1 MELAR
6 QEFLRAYQWNASL
19 GSLRPIAA
27 DIGGSEQERRFF
39 HAFRAVVSYTAD
51 SPPACVLAGG
61 HVSDYGPMYFW
72 ATIAPRLAH
81 REGAVK
87 HALIAL
93 GSAYQLYQQS
103 TDDSWRQGG
112 EAVYPGG
119 VGAGAAAGGESN
131 AELELFTIQQ
141 YNKSIALLARHA
153 SASSPES
160 IQVTLICCLSFI
172 CLEMLRAD
180 HVAALTHL
188 TNGLRILESLVPE
201 AFDCLASDAD
211 LNISSSMPP
220 SRHPSPSPP
229 SPQPQQQQQQPPA
242 PSSHQQHHETS
253 RDMRVMIRI
262 FCRLECSAALFASG
276 VRPSLA
282 LRAYDRRRLDDGS
295 LAFPPDSRDAF
306 ASLSEAHA
314 HIGSHLCDVIARMSE
329 TNEHWADPNFWS
341 DPHQRE
347 QQEALRRRSS
357 RLASLL
363 DHFAAGP
370 AGPAPATPEH
380 LSLHLDLLQVLAA
393 NVFIDG
399 MTGLEDQDDVV
410 VDDLGRLL
418 MSDMGLDGGF
428 GFGSS
433 QSGDM
438 WELDPALMSGELLG
452 GIDITAGGSRA
463 STGGGGGG
471 GGLSHRS
478 QAGLAQ
484 IVEVASVIVQT
495 GNRIKQQ
502 GGGSNPSGRWFIY
515 DAGMLWPVYL
525 AATSA
530 QDPTVRQKALKILRE
545 ATTRE
550 GLWDGPA
557 LHSLIREVGSKVAMN
572 QWPFHEVPR
581 SLTGLGGIPD
591 MWQMLAVMR
600 ARDMR
605 G

>member
-1 MELAR
+1 
-6 QEFLRAYQWNASL
+6 
-19 GSLRPIAA
+19 
-27 DIGGSEQERRFF
+27 
-39 HAFRAVVSYTAD
+39 
-51 SPPACVLAGG
+51 
-61 HVSDYGPMYFW
+61 
-72 ATIAPRLAH
+72 
-81 REGAVK
+81 
-87 HALIAL
+87 
-93 GSAYQLYQQS
+93 
-103 TDDSWRQGG
+103 
-112 EAVYPGG
+112 
-119 VGAGAAAGGESN
+119 
-131 AELELFTIQQ
+131 
-141 YNKSIALLARHA
+141 
-153 SASSPES
+153 
-160 IQVTLICCLSFI
+160 
-172 CLEMLRAD
+172 MLRAD

-211 LNISSSMPP
+211 LKFSGSMPP
-220 SRHPSPSPP
+220 SRHHSPSPP
-229 SPQPQQQQQQPPA
+229 SPQPQPQQQQQQQPPPPPPP

-253 RDMRVMIRI
+253 REMREMIRI

-276 VRPSLA
+276 VQPSLA

-295 LAFPPDSRDAF
+295 LAFPPDARDAF
-306 ASLSEAHA
+306 ESLSEAHA
-314 HIGSHLCDVIARMSE
+314 YIGSHLCDVIARMSE
-329 TNEHWADPNFWS
+329 TNAHWADHNFWA
-341 DPHQRE
+341 DPYQRE
-347 QQEALRRRSS
+347 QQAALRRRSS

-363 DHFAAGP
+363 DRFAAGP

-393 NVFIDG
+393 NIFIDG
-399 MTGLEDQDDVV
+399 MTGLEDQEDVI

-428 GFGSS
+428 GLGSGH
-433 QSGDM
+433 SGDM

-452 GIDITAGGSRA
+452 DIDIIAGGRGA
-463 STGGGGGG
+463 SSSSSSSGG

-495 GNRIKQQ
+495 GNRIKEQ
-502 GGGSNPSGRWFIY
+502 GRGSNPSGRWFIY
-515 DAGMLWPVYL
+515 DAEMLWPVYL

-557 LHSLIREVGSKVAMN
+557 LHNLIREVGSKVALN

-591 MWQMLAVMR
+591 MWQTLAMMR
-600 ARDMR
+600 SRDVR